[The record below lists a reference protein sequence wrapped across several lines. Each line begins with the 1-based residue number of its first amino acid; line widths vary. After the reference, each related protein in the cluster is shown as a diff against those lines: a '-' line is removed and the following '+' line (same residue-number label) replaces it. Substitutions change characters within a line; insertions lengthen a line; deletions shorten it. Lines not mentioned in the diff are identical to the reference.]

1 MLIITCRCYSYA
13 RFTDPKLR
21 LREVKS
27 VCRQTCGDQCRSIPP
42 PPSWKENPSLVKL
55 EVCPP
60 SGRLCVL
67 VLKGGPHRGSGS
79 CGMLGKLLNRLS
91 FLISRMGVL
100 ILPLAGCGED
110 EMSQHV
116 CVTQKG
122 SLHVVSPSAWP
133 ALFTAAVR
141 ARTSL
146 QGGLRQQG
154 ESKATCRE
162 SEVLWSNPLVDSLI
176 LHTQSLVPSLVPRV
190 LTVMFTPLEE
200 MQG

>member
-91 FLISRMGVL
+91 FLISRIGVL

-122 SLHVVSPSAWP
+122 SLHVVSLA
-133 ALFTAAVR
+133 
-141 ARTSL
+141 
-146 QGGLRQQG
+146 
-154 ESKATCRE
+154 
-162 SEVLWSNPLVDSLI
+162 SLI
-176 LHTQSLVPSLVPRV
+176 YRCCESAHVSAGRPAATGGVKSHV
-190 LTVMFTPLEE
+190 
-200 MQG
+200 QGI

>member
-13 RFTDPKLR
+13 RFTDPKLK

-91 FLISRMGVL
+91 FLISRIGVL